1 MAARKINCKKTG
13 CVGNR
18 RAGIGLLFGILKL
31 GKACISREKPACVN
45 QSFEQYIWKREGY
58 AKNCTKSG

>member
-45 QSFEQYIWKREGY
+45 HRVLSSIFG
-58 AKNCTKSG
+58 SGKGCEKPHETP